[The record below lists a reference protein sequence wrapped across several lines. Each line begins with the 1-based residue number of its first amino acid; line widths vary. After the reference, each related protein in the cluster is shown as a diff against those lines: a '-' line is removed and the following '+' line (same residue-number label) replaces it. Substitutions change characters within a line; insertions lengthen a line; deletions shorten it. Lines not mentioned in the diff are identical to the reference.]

1 MEPLI
6 DHNNMA
12 EEKGNDFSSIAN
24 DLTSFEIVR
33 TELSKIFNNIIL
45 NSIRWEKLVKKL
57 KDVR

>member
-24 DLTSFEIVR
+24 DLTSFEIDNKFA
-33 TELSKIFNNIIL
+33 LSFLRYLTIL
-45 NSIRWEKLVKKL
+45 F
-57 KDVR
+57 